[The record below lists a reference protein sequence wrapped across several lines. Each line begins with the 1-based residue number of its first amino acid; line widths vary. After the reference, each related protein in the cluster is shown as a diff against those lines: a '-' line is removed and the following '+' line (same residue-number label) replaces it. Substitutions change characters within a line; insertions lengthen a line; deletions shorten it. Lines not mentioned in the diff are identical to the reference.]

1 MEMKNGKLVML
12 VVIVVVA
19 ASVGVAALALN
30 GSADESLRIAYSN
43 KVDYEPLIIAN
54 ELDLYSEEGVKVTT
68 YTVTGG
74 IQAAEALAT
83 GAVDL
88 AAMGD
93 SPALLLLSQ
102 NSEMRI
108 VGRYGG
114 GEGMHRIVGWNDI
127 TTPQELI
134 GKSVGIQFGSST
146 HGAFLSWAD
155 SEDLNLSEVNL
166 VPLSPTDMPQ
176 AIATRQIDAMAGS
189 EPWPTN
195 VENTCGDQVHEIGNS
210 SGLGNTFPL
219 VLVTT
224 KTVIDTRSSELQ
236 SVMNA
241 IGMAVDIINQDR
253 EYSASI
259 CCNLTGLCA
268 EDQLRCM
275 EPLFYEMDFNQ
286 TDQDSMEL
294 TASFLVEY
302 GKIQE
307 IPPLDDL
314 VDRRFLGVGGC
325 CDPVETATCII
336 E

>member
-1 MEMKNGKLVML
+1 MEMTNGKLVML
-12 VVIVVVA
+12 VAIVVVM
-19 ASVGVAALALN
+19 ASAGVAAIAIN
-30 GSADESLRIAYSN
+30 GSADEVLRMAYSN
-43 KVDYEPLIIAN
+43 KVDYEPLIVAN
-54 ELDLYSEEGVKVTT
+54 ELDLYAEEGVKVNS

-108 VGRYGG
+108 IGRYGG
-114 GEGMHRIVGWNDI
+114 GEGMHRIVGWTDI
-127 TTPQELI
+127 SSPQDLT
-134 GKSVGIQFGSST
+134 GKSIGIQFGSST

-155 SEDLNLSEVNL
+155 LHDLDISEVTL

-176 AIATRQIDAMAGS
+176 AMATRQIDAMAGS

-195 VENTCGDQVHEIGNS
+195 VENTCGNQVHEIGNS

-224 KTVIDTRSSELQ
+224 KSVIDTRSSALQ
-236 SVMNA
+236 SAMNA
-241 IGMAVDIINQDR
+241 ITMAVDIINQDR
-253 EYSASI
+253 EYAASI

-286 TDQDSMEL
+286 TDKDSMEL

-302 GKIQE
+302 GKIQD

-314 VDRRFLGVGGC
+314 VDKRFLGVGGC
-325 CDPVETATCII
+325 CNPAEIATCVI

>member
-1 MEMKNGKLVML
+1 MEINGKFVILVA
-12 VVIVVVA
+12 IVVVM
-19 ASVGVAALALN
+19 ASAGVAAIAIN
-30 GSADESLRIAYSN
+30 GSGDDALSIAYSN
-43 KVDYEPLIIAN
+43 KVDYEPLIIAK
-54 ELDLYSEEGVKVTT
+54 ELDLYAEEDVRVTP

-114 GEGMHRIVGWNDI
+114 GEGMHRIVGWTDI
-127 TTPQELI
+127 TSPLDLT

-155 SEDLNLSEVNL
+155 LNGLDLSEVTL

-176 AIATRQIDAMAGS
+176 AMATRQIDAMAGS

-210 SGLGNTFPL
+210 SRLGNSFPL

-224 KTVIDTRSSELQ
+224 KSVIDTRSSELQ
-236 SVMNA
+236 SAMNA
-241 IGMAVDIINQDR
+241 ISKAVDIINQDR
-253 EYSASI
+253 GYAASI

-268 EDQLRCM
+268 KDQLRCM
-275 EPLFYEMDFNQ
+275 EPLFYEMGFNQ
-286 TDQDSMEL
+286 TDKDSMEL
-294 TASFLVEY
+294 TASFLAEY
-302 GKIQE
+302 GKIQGV
-307 IPPLDDL
+307 PPLDDL
-314 VDRRFLGVGGC
+314 VDKRFLGVGMRSNQ
-325 CDPVETATCII
+325 VEIATCVI